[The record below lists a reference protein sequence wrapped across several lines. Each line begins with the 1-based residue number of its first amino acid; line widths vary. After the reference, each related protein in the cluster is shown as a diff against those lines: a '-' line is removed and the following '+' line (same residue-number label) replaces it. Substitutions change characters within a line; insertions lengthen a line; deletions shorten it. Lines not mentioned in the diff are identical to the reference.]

1 MDARRFSVSKV
12 QGFRGGHSSPSET
25 EVERDNS
32 GLQERSKDK
41 AKV

>member
-1 MDARRFSVSKV
+1 MDARRITVSMV
-12 QGFRGGHSSPSET
+12 QGFRGGHSSSSET